1 MTTSQEGQD
10 TPAPPPQAGAEADRA
25 LQAERRALERH
36 YYEDGKYRDRLP
48 QIIKEYEE
56 AILRAQKVLD
66 RRHELTYEPELSVG
80 IAKDVIK
87 LGRQLRDSA
96 ADSCLPV
103 GLAARVAARPEILTE
118 EDIKS
123 TDPRMLANIAFVQT
137 ALEIPMG
144 NALINRAMKN
154 SVIACT
160 QESMPMIAGFYSTDL
175 NLLTATTGD
184 LMDGKIDAG
193 NLLTFYEELYHADQ
207 MTVRDLDHQ
216 MEPGR
221 YHRQDISLW
230 TLGVEANAKVAA
242 ALMIMEHADN
252 GHDEFRQ
259 EILEDIESESDGAI
273 FKAVNDAYEK
283 HGLQALRDDPKLL
296 APAFEAFF
304 SESGMAREY
313 MQGHLIDMQAMR
325 ISQPDEYQKLMRGT
339 RRFSVDEFVDTFGKI
354 PGLRGNMLEGRYQ
367 SREDLLRLFPEE
379 SQFRKWL
386 TGEFSFAAEGAA
398 VPQGPQSAPAPSSVP
413 RP

>member
-10 TPAPPPQAGAEADRA
+10 TPAPAPQAGGEADRA

-36 YYEDGKYRDRLP
+36 YYEDGKYKDRLP

-66 RRHELTYEPELSVG
+66 RRHELTYEPELAVG
-80 IAKDVIK
+80 TAEDVIK

-103 GLAARVAARPEILTE
+103 GLAARIAARPEILTG
-118 EDIKS
+118 EDIKN

-154 SVIACT
+154 SVITCT
-160 QESMPMIAGFYSTDL
+160 QEAMPMIAGFYSRDL

-184 LMDGKIDAG
+184 LKDGEIDAG

-207 MTVRDLDHQ
+207 TEHRRFDHH
-216 MEPGR
+216 MDFGR

-230 TLGVEANAKVAA
+230 SLGVEANAKVAA

-259 EILEDIESESDGAI
+259 EILENIESESDGAI
-273 FKAVNDAYEK
+273 FKAVSDAYEK

-304 SESGMAREY
+304 SESGMAKQY
-313 MQGHLIDMQAMR
+313 MQGYLLDIQAMR
-325 ISQPDEYQKLMRGT
+325 ISQPDEFQKLMRGT
-339 RRFSVDEFVDTFGKI
+339 RRFSLDDFVDAFGKI
-354 PGLRGNMLEGRYQ
+354 PGTRGNMLEGRYQ

-386 TGEFSFAAEGAA
+386 TGEFSFAADG
-398 VPQGPQSAPAPSSVP
+398 VGIPQGAPPAPAPTAAP
-413 RP
+413 KP